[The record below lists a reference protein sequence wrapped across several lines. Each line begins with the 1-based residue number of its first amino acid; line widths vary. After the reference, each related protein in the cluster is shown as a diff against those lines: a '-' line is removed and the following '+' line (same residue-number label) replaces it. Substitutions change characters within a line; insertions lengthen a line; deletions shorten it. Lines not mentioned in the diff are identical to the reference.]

1 MTKLQAEVNKM
12 MIEITNEQQLLDFG
26 ADAETLKHYRAGVKQ
41 GLSFYIKMVDKNIV
55 ETSNVPILDDDT
67 LIVWINQSDGSIVQ
81 YTHEY
86 FFKTDLEGAE
96 ILPDGRVL
104 GTNENGAATFF
115 DGPFEYLAYW
125 EDIELRKSGNR
136 LHIFSRE
143 DAIDYITEDMRNSDN
158 IQEAL
163 QSLNI
168 IDGLLH

>member
-1 MTKLQAEVNKM
+1 M
-12 MIEITNEQQLLDFG
+12 MIEITNEQQLLGFG

-55 ETSNVPILDDDT
+55 ETNNVPILDDDT
-67 LIVWINQSDGSIVQ
+67 LIVWTNQGDGSIVQ
-81 YTHEY
+81 YAHEY

-115 DGPFEYLAYW
+115 DGSFEYLAYW

-136 LHIFSRE
+136 LHIFPRE
-143 DAIDYITEDMRNSDN
+143 DAIDYIAEDMKNSDS
-158 IQEAL
+158 IQEIAEL
-163 QSLNI
+163 YSEVLSKLSK
-168 IDGLLH
+168 LL